1 MRAVIQRVAHASV
14 TVEEKV
20 IGAIDEGF
28 LILLGVG
35 QEDTAEEVPLL
46 AEKIANL
53 RVFCDENDKMN
64 LSLLD
69 VGGSAL
75 VVSNFTLYADCRKG
89 RRPSFANAAAP
100 EMANQLYESF
110 CAQLSTV
117 GVKKVETGEFGGDMK
132 VELLNDG
139 PITLIVDTDD
149 LKRSRR
155 A

>member
-1 MRAVIQRVAHASV
+1 MRAVIQRVSHASV
-14 TVEEKV
+14 TVEEKI
-20 IGAIDEGF
+20 IGQIGEGF

-35 QEDTAEEVPLL
+35 QEDTASDVPLL
-46 AEKIANL
+46 AEKVANL
-53 RVFCDENDKMN
+53 RIFCDENDKMN
-64 LSLLD
+64 RSLLD
-69 VGGSAL
+69 VGGGAL

-100 EMANQLYESF
+100 EMANELYEAF
-110 CAQLSTV
+110 CAQLSTL
-117 GVKKVETGEFGGDMK
+117 GVSRVEKGEFGGDMK